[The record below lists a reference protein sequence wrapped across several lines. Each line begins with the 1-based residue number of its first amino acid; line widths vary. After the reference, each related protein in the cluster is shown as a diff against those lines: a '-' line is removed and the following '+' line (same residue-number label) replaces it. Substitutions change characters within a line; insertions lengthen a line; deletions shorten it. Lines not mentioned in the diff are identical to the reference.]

1 MGNLDLI
8 ILTAVVVILY
18 LGFAYTL
25 YTSSKEPG
33 PEKEQ

>member
-1 MGNLDLI
+1 MENLDLI

-25 YTSSKEPG
+25 YVSSKDPR
-33 PEKEQ
+33 PDNKH